1 MAKGQYLSNYQQGIV
16 KRYYGNQDTLVV
28 TKLAELSSEL
38 YLCDDPKKAATLWKS
53 VQTALKKTS
62 LDPLKA
68 ARIVNEKRVEDLAKL
83 VQELSAPGAKVL
95 AEKSP
100 MDTQRPSAA
109 GAGATVPGTAQA
121 GSAQAGSAQAG
132 SALAG
137 SAQAASASPA
147 VSTPTTGS
155 PMAAAVSRAADAPPS
170 PEQLKAAL
178 KAFKKRL
185 KLTRLDEE
193 SKISNRALTGG
204 KKSSVSAIQPPND
217 YPRVYWDALV
227 KEGHL
232 RYIGSGMY
240 ELLDEQAG

>member
-16 KRYYGNQDTLVV
+16 KRYYDNQDTLVV

-38 YLCDDPKKAATLWKS
+38 YLCDDAKKAATLWKS

-62 LDPLKA
+62 VDQMKA

-95 AEKSP
+95 ADSKRPVPAAAPVP
-100 MDTQRPSAA
+100 MSAAPASPSAPAMPARPGTSAPSGSSPSVEAAGTVPA
-109 GAGATVPGTAQA
+109 GAARPVATPAAGT
-121 GSAQAGSAQAG
+121 
-132 SALAG
+132 
-137 SAQAASASPA
+137 
-147 VSTPTTGS
+147 
-155 PMAAAVSRAADAPPS
+155 APPS
-170 PEQLKAAL
+170 PEQLKSAL

-193 SKISNRALTGG
+193 SKLSNRALTGG
-204 KKSSVSAIQPPND
+204 RKSAVTAIQPPND
-217 YPRVYWDALV
+217 YPRACWEALV

-240 ELLDEQAG
+240 ELLNEQAG